1 MDDMGMVA
9 FSCGEF
15 PVYWYG
21 LLVSLAIALGWI
33 VTEAHLYI
41 RRERLGFLPDI
52 LLCSVVGGVAGAR
65 LGYVCLHFFERQW
78 GFYDIAALNRGGFS
92 VYGAF
97 VGFFCLLALYTYW
110 RDVRFWR
117 CVDILTPAFL
127 LGLAVLQMGNFAL
140 QATVGVPV
148 GGSEASGSRIVE
160 YIEYFFRPAGYEGY
174 EYFWPV
180 ALYQAVWQFIVF
192 CLAGALSFR
201 PPQRGFREGDLFLLS
216 LLLVCLGRIFFGF
229 FYLGS
234 GGGLSL
240 GQGTCALASVGCVA
254 LMVKNRFV
262 FRREIKGG
270 IFH

>member
-192 CLAGALSFR
+192 CLAAAAGVSRGRPLFAVAAACLPGADF
-201 PPQRGFREGDLFLLS
+201 FWLFLS
-216 LLLVCLGRIFFGF
+216 GIGRRPFFRARD
-229 FYLGS
+229 LCI
-234 GGGLSL
+234 
-240 GQGTCALASVGCVA
+240 GQCR
-254 LMVKNRFV
+254 M
-262 FRREIKGG
+262 RRVDGEK
-270 IFH
+270 